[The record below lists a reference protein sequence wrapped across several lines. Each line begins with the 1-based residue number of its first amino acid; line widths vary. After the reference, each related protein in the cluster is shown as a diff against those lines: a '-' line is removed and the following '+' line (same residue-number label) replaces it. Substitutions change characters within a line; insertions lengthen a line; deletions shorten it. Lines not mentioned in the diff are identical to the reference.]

1 LIGFTLGFRDVED
14 YHRNRVLGRIQRLL
28 SAKGRRPDIR
38 RRRKARQSSLNAR
51 PVNAQHRPPH
61 SRKSVTPGIGNHPTT
76 ASRTRCLR
84 SAPCHQLLI
93 NFRPELERRLAV
105 SFAAIGVSPSST
117 WLCLLGGSHRLSRVP
132 NKACR
137 SRGGVRANSRA
148 VPGCVSLGA

>member
-1 LIGFTLGFRDVED
+1 MKGAKLKAIATMMVSAIVAAAPTLANACATCG
-14 YHRNRVLGRIQRLL
+14 L
-28 SAKGRRPDIR
+28 SDGSPAFQAYKTS
-38 RRRKARQSSLNAR
+38 ALFL
-51 PVNAQHRPPH
+51 V
-61 SRKSVTPGIGNHPTT
+61 
-76 ASRTRCLR
+76 AS
-84 SAPCHQLLI
+84 PY
-93 NFRPELERRLAV
+93 V